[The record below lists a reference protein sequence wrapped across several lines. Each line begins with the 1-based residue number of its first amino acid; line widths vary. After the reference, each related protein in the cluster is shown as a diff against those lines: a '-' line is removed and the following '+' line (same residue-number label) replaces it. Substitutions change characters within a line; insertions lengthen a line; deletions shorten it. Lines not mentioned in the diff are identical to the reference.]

1 LYEIN
6 VNFPFWM
13 GSGLTIAAA
22 LLVFLFIKEPKEYG
36 ESEKQPNMF
45 ESLRELMNDLKTLEN
60 FFWPFFAPIYRGFT
74 KLTRT
79 YGGCK
84 WLF

>member
-1 LYEIN
+1 MKSQRA
-6 VNFPFWM
+6 NFKLITISFI
-13 GSGLTIAAA
+13 LTI
-22 LLVFLFIKEPKEYG
+22 LL
-36 ESEKQPNMF
+36 
-45 ESLRELMNDLKTLEN
+45 LKTLEN